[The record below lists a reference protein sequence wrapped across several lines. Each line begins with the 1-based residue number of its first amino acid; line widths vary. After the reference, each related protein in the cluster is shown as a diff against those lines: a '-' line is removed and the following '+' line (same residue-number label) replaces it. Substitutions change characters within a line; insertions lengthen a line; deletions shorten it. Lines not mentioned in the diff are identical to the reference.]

1 MKLPIRQRLALELNR
16 SVNRTAVLEH
26 KLSQLF
32 WECTLR
38 CNLNCRHCGSDCRA
52 TADSQDMPFEDFLR
66 VLETSPDYIE
76 RGSVMVITTG
86 GEPLV
91 RKDIADC
98 GQRIRKMGYRWGMV
112 TNGMLLDGPMLDR
125 LTSAGLDS
133 LAMSFDGFEADHN
146 WMRGSELSFDR
157 ALRALDLLLQTD
169 NLAWDLITCVNRRN
183 FDSISGLRDFL
194 IAAGVKNWRIFTVV
208 PMGRAKYDPELF
220 LSDEQFR
227 ELMQFIAETRKD
239 GRIRLD
245 YSCEGFLGDWEGVAR
260 KAFYNCYAGVN
271 VASVLADG
279 SISGCLSIRSNYHQ
293 GNIYKDD
300 FWQVWECGFQQY
312 RNRHWMKCG
321 ACAECDAWR
330 YCQGG
335 PMHLRDNDGS
345 MINCNY
351 LKL

>member
-1 MKLPIRQRLALELNR
+1 MKLPVIKRLKLELNR

-38 CNLNCRHCGSDCRA
+38 CNLNCRHCGSDCRS
-52 TADSQDMPFEDFLR
+52 TAGSLDMPFDDFLK
-66 VLETSPDYIE
+66 VLESSPEHID
-76 RGSVMVITTG
+76 RGDIMVVTTG

-91 RKDIADC
+91 RKGIADC
-98 GQRIRKMGYRWGMV
+98 GRRIRELGYRWGMV
-112 TNGMLLDGPMLDR
+112 TNGMLLDRDMLER
-125 LTSAGLDS
+125 LTAAGLDS
-133 LAMSFDGFEADHN
+133 LAMSFDGFEQDHN

-157 ALRALDLLLQTD
+157 ALRALDLLLQTS
-169 NLAWDLITCVNRRN
+169 NLTWDLITCVNSRN
-183 FDSISGLRDFL
+183 YESIPRLRDFL
-194 IAAGVKNWRIFTVV
+194 VSAGVKRWRIFTVV
-208 PMGRAKYDPELF
+208 PMGRAKSDPELF

-227 ELMQFIAETRKD
+227 ELMKFIVQTRQE
-239 GRIRLD
+239 GHIQLD
-245 YSCEGFLGDWEGVAR
+245 YSCEGFLGEWEGEVR
-260 KAFYNCYAGVN
+260 KSVYNCYAGVN

-293 GNIYKDD
+293 GNIYTDD
-300 FWQVWECGFQQY
+300 FWQIWETGFGQY
-312 RNRHWMKCG
+312 RNRKWMKCG
-321 ACAECDAWR
+321 TCAGCDAWR

-345 MINCNY
+345 MISCNY